1 MISRFKKFFGPPVFD
16 DPDKTRRAQN
26 LNTILNAL
34 LVITLLWAWYPI
46 FVQGGSQIHLALGV
60 IGILAGMYALLK
72 SGRVQLVGNFLALT
86 LWALVVGLM
95 WTFGGV
101 RNSGFSALAIIVVI
115 ASLTIGAKAGIYYG
129 VMSAL
134 AGALLVMAE
143 NRGWLPPYAYEPNTT
158 ILTSYAMVFIA
169 VGLLLSLAIG
179 NINRALKAS
188 INSAQK
194 AQDNLNLLEQKRLEL
209 ETQTVSLEQKNL
221 ALQMAAEVAH
231 ISAQIKNQDDL
242 LEEIV
247 HLLSTRLKID
257 HIGIFLADEQF
268 EHAHLLATNSEE
280 GREMLASGYKL
291 EISTS
296 AFGFALP
303 ESDVIACQ
311 AGEQSYFIS
320 QPVSL
325 AESKT
330 NRSYPIVTSSQLLGL
345 INVQTL
351 SPEPLQID
359 PDTFRG
365 IVAQI
370 ALSLENMRLIDQLQ
384 KQVRE
389 IKSLAK
395 EATQTAWKE
404 WERRQ
409 VLGYSYN
416 QLQLLPYR
424 ETFPRPVHDLLM
436 SGKAASYRIPDPKP
450 RSRLVAPII
459 LRDNVIGVIGY
470 EDENPEHVWH
480 ASEITL
486 LETIAGR
493 VSLALENSRL
503 VADAQQRA
511 EQERVLGQITTKVRE
526 TFDIETI
533 LQTAVAEIQ
542 KSYELEEAE
551 IRLQASPHDQ

>member
-1 MISRFKKFFGPPVFD
+1 MISRFKKFFGPPVFED
-16 DPDKTRRAQN
+16 VDKTRRAQN
-26 LNTILNAL
+26 LNTILNVL
-34 LVITLLWAWYPI
+34 LVIMLLWAWYPI
-46 FVQGGSQIHLALGV
+46 FVQGGAQIPVALGV
-60 IGILAGMYALLK
+60 IGVLAGMYALLK
-72 SGRVQLVGNFLALT
+72 SGRVQLVGNFLTLS

-115 ASLTIGAKAGIYYG
+115 ASLTIGARAGIFYG
-129 VMSAL
+129 VMSVL
-134 AGALLVMAE
+134 AGALLVLAE

-158 ILTSYAMVFIA
+158 ILTSYGMMFVA

-179 NINRALKAS
+179 NINKSLQAS
-188 INSAQK
+188 INSAHK
-194 AQDNLNLLEQKRLEL
+194 AQEALDLLEQNRIEL
-209 ETQTVSLEQKNL
+209 ENRTVSLEQQNL
-221 ALQMAAEVAH
+221 ALQMVAEVAR

-242 LEEIV
+242 LEEIIR
-247 HLLSTRLKID
+247 LLSTRLKID

-268 EHAHLLATNSEE
+268 EYAHLLATNSEE
-280 GREMLASGYKL
+280 GRDMLASGYKL
-291 EISTS
+291 DISTS
-296 AFGFALP
+296 TFGFALP
-303 ESDVIACQ
+303 ESDILSCQ
-311 AGEQSYFIS
+311 VGKQSYFIS
-320 QPVSL
+320 RPVSL

-345 INVQTL
+345 INIQTI

-359 PDTFRG
+359 PDTFR
-365 IVAQI
+365 IVVAQI
-370 ALSLENMRLIDQLQ
+370 ALSLENMRLVEQLQ
-384 KQVRE
+384 KQVQEIRYLARE
-389 IKSLAK
+389 S
-395 EATQTAWKE
+395 TQSAWKE

-416 QLQLLPYR
+416 QLQLLPCR
-424 ETFPRPVHDLLM
+424 ETFPRDVHDLLM
-436 SGKAASYRIPDPKP
+436 SGKPASYTIADPRP
-450 RSRLVAPII
+450 RSRLVAPVI

-480 ASEITL
+480 ESEITL

-511 EQERVLGQITTKVRE
+511 EQERVLGQITAKVRE

-551 IRLQASPHDQ
+551 IRLQASPNDQ

>member
-34 LVITLLWAWYPI
+34 LVIILLWAWYPI
-46 FVQGGSQIHLALGV
+46 FVQGGAQIPVALGV

-72 SGRVQLVGNFLALT
+72 SGRVQLVGNFLTLT

-115 ASLTIGAKAGIYYG
+115 ASLTISAKAGIFYG
-129 VMSAL
+129 VMSTL
-134 AGALLVMAE
+134 AGALLVIAE

-158 ILTSYAMVFIA
+158 ILTSYSMVFIA
-169 VGLLLSLAIG
+169 VGLLLSLVIG
-179 NINRALKAS
+179 NINRALQAS

-194 AQDNLNLLEQKRLEL
+194 AQDALDLLEQKRLEL
-209 ETQTVSLEQKNL
+209 ETQTVSLEQQNL
-221 ALQMAAEVAH
+221 ALQMVAEVAH
-231 ISAQIKNQDDL
+231 ISAQIKNQDVL

-268 EHAHLLATNSEE
+268 EHAHLLATNSKE

-291 EISTS
+291 DISTNL
-296 AFGFALP
+296 FGFALP

-311 AGEQSYFIS
+311 AGKQSYFIS
-320 QPVSL
+320 RPVSL

-345 INVQTL
+345 INVQTI

-370 ALSLENMRLIDQLQ
+370 ALLLENMRLIDQLQ

-416 QLQLLPYR
+416 QLQLLPCR
-424 ETFPRPVHDLLM
+424 ETFPRAVHDLLM
-436 SGKAASYRIPDPKP
+436 SGKSASYVVAEP
-450 RSRLVAPII
+450 RPHSRLVAPII

-480 ASEITL
+480 ASEIAL

-511 EQERVLGQITTKVRE
+511 EQERVLGQVTTKIRE

-542 KSYELEEAE
+542 RSYELEEAE